1 MSTVIKRSIRSTP
14 FRDAGGTWEL
24 IVNLLTA
31 GKSSAAKTEMMSVSG
46 IVASTI
52 ADQCPSAAPIVATC
66 EGPRTRFYCLYDED
80 ALEGDAS
87 NESSLQH
94 DATKGDW
101 KISIPCSSDDLT
113 WVTAALKEKT
123 SRITARDKADDAP
136 VENSQKAESAGGLVL
151 DLKGLFE

>member
-14 FRDAGGTWEL
+14 FRDAIGTWEL
-24 IVNLLTA
+24 IIGLMTA

-66 EGPRTRFYCLYDED
+66 EGPRTRFYCLYDDD
-80 ALEGDAS
+80 ALEGDEA
-87 NESSLQH
+87 NEVSLSH

-101 KISIPCSSDDLT
+101 RISIPCSADDLT
-113 WVTAALKEKT
+113 WVRAALKEKT

-136 VENSQKAESAGGLVL
+136 VEKSQKTESAGGMVL
-151 DLKGLFE
+151 DLKGVFE